1 MKNKVIKKNVK
12 KINKTKLRG
21 SGIVF
26 LLDLLERES
35 SKAKSLFS
43 PSMAPLA
50 TNLLNLQNPC
60 ILFEMGK
67 TTNGA
72 MEARP
77 EPTDQVYIDKNIR
90 HLRRRQGWSQ
100 EELGARI
107 GLNRG
112 NIASYEN
119 GTAEPKICN
128 LLKMAQ
134 LFGVSILDITHRDM
148 SQDTA
153 PDGVLG
159 GDVPSIEASLQRY
172 VRQAQELQAVMK
184 GLHTC
189 CRFKVKNMEEASP
202 RDLHVVAMHFE
213 ELFHTAQTLL
223 EGHLQLLQQLG
234 APCQTP
240 GKDE

>member
-1 MKNKVIKKNVK
+1 
-12 KINKTKLRG
+12 
-21 SGIVF
+21 
-26 LLDLLERES
+26 
-35 SKAKSLFS
+35 
-43 PSMAPLA
+43 
-50 TNLLNLQNPC
+50 
-60 ILFEMGK
+60 MGK
-67 TTNGA
+67 TTNGV
-72 MEARP
+72 MEVKP
-77 EPTDQVYIDKNIR
+77 EPAGQVYLDRNIR
-90 HLRRRQGWSQ
+90 YLRRRQGWSQ
-100 EELGARI
+100 EELGNRI

-134 LFGVSILDITHRDM
+134 LFGVSILDITHRDL
-148 SQDTA
+148 SQDPA
-153 PDGVLG
+153 PDGAVS
-159 GDVPSIEASLQRY
+159 GDMPSVEESLQRY

-189 CRFKVKNMEEASP
+189 CHFKVKNTEEASP

-223 EGHLQLLQQLG
+223 EGHLQLLEQLG